1 MGFFLQ
7 TDSFLATESF
17 KNVGMGGGGGGGAG
31 GREQADTPKGGGGGT
46 CMGGGGDGGGG
57 GGGGGVGETSDVGC
71 TGGKTEET

>member
-17 KNVGMGGGGGGGAG
+17 ENVGMGGGGGGGTG

-46 CMGGGGDGGGG
+46 CMGGGGGGGG
-57 GGGGGVGETSDVGC
+57 GETSDVGC